1 MPLLRE
7 MEGRGTAG
15 NPHGHRPSCIAHAL
29 SCHSAHSSVRNGV
42 EGLVGSIPTRS
53 AKSLLFPFY
62 NAGKVR
68 VSLFSQSVFGK
79 LISHFLFLASSR

>member
-1 MPLLRE
+1 M
-7 MEGRGTAG
+7 
-15 NPHGHRPSCIAHAL
+15 
-29 SCHSAHSSVRNGV
+29 